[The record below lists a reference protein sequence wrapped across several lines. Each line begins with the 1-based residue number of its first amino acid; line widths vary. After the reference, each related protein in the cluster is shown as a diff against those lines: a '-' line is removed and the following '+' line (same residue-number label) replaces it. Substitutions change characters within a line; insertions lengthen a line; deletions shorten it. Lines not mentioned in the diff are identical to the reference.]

1 MDQLWLPTST
11 LLHRW
16 LTMLKD
22 DATVNKKA
30 LEDLL
35 NRDSSHEMEVLHLH
49 RLHKQPIE
57 EELAAAPSL
66 TEVQD
71 GIRKMKNI
79 CWP

>member
-35 NRDSSHEMEVLHLH
+35 NRDLRWRFFTFTDSISN
-49 RLHKQPIE
+49 Q
-57 EELAAAPSL
+57 
-66 TEVQD
+66 
-71 GIRKMKNI
+71 
-79 CWP
+79 